1 VQQSF
6 LFYTLGTRPIPAAFA
21 VHMHTHADKDA
32 IARMHT
38 HKCTHTHSKSH
49 KYTHIRAC
57 THKTHTYTHKYK
69 HRPYRYAYM
78 HTHTHPPP
86 LPTHQPFHTCGHVGW
101 LDTATPLRVKLAI
114 AQSMLSRIFCKGHQQ
129 KETEQLHVLQSYES
143 TTGWLGTA
151 IGLPVMCEPGEEQK
165 AWRHGVND
173 AHKRAYKHAY
183 TKRTLSSQA
192 RVH

>member
-1 VQQSF
+1 MLSFCCQVQQSF
-6 LFYTLGTRPIPAAFA
+6 LFYTLGTRQIPAAFA

-57 THKTHTYTHKYK
+57 THKTHIHTNTSTDRIGTHIC
-69 HRPYRYAYM
+69 
-78 HTHTHPPP
+78 THTHLPP
-86 LPTHQPFHTCGHVGW
+86 LPTRQPFHTCGHVGW

-114 AQSMLSRIFCKGHQQ
+114 AQSMLSRIFCKGQQQ
-129 KETEQLHVLQSYES
+129 KGTEQLHVLRSYES

-151 IGLPVMCEPGEEQK
+151 IGLPVY
-165 AWRHGVND
+165 V
-173 AHKRAYKHAY
+173 
-183 TKRTLSSQA
+183 
-192 RVH
+192 